1 MRPIAIA
8 FLLLGIAVS
17 TGAAPVRGATVA
29 GQTELRTAPDPAKR
43 REALGRLIANQREL
57 PFRCPEIPEPVMALQ
72 LQPFYRADDP
82 SQSTIDRERLEAYR
96 VESLRAFTEGTNAL
110 ADYYVGTKPRDGR
123 IASCWADWVERWADK
138 GALLA
143 NPATAQG
150 NAERKWMLASIALNY
165 ALVADASEIE
175 PARREKIESWIGRLA
190 RAWLEAPDYG
200 FDNPNNHVN
209 WGALA
214 LMAAGAAINDRA
226 FFDKGVE
233 LARLGLAQIDA
244 DGSAPLELRRGD
256 RGITYQIFALEPLV
270 VAAEIGLAN
279 GIDLYEE
286 RGGALHRLASFTR
299 DAMLNPQI
307 VEQLTGVAQAWDGK
321 GRYQPAPPQW
331 GWAQAYYA
339 RFHDPTLRD
348 VLWSLR
354 GHDFTQLW
362 LGDMAL
368 RFGERVSLP

>member
-1 MRPIAIA
+1 MRPIAVA

-17 TGAAPVRGATVA
+17 TGAAPVRAATVA
-29 GQTELRTAPDPAKR
+29 DQTELRMAPDPAKR

-82 SQSTIDRERLEAYR
+82 SQSTIDKERLEAYR

-200 FDNPNNHVN
+200 FDSPNNHVN

-214 LMAAGAAINDRA
+214 LMAAGAAVNDRT

-279 GIDLYEE
+279 GI
-286 RGGALHRLASFTR
+286 
-299 DAMLNPQI
+299 Q
-307 VEQLTGVAQAWDGK
+307 
-321 GRYQPAPPQW
+321 
-331 GWAQAYYA
+331 
-339 RFHDPTLRD
+339 
-348 VLWSLR
+348 SLR
-354 GHDFTQLW
+354 GARRRPASPRIVHPRCHAQPANRRAADRRRAVLGREREDTSPLRLSGAGRRLTTRAFTTRPCATFCGRCADTISPSSGSATW
-362 LGDMAL
+362 
-368 RFGERVSLP
+368 RFGLANG